1 MKVDSYCVSCGV
13 ITSAFG
19 SPQPASHRCVPCA
32 EYDKQNSNLSDTGH
46 PLQDVEDEQRLKLF
60 KVTIPSQ
67 TINQEA
73 ALRGTDK
80 WVVGEIKDYGFIQG
94 REIFV
99 LATDR
104 DRLYKQCLRELG
116 CTNPAD
122 VELKVEELEGPFE
135 HGYVIAYNQPNGL

>member
-1 MKVDSYCVSCGV
+1 MATIVKCTDCGV
-13 ITSAFG
+13 RLRRQTPFDLCSTCQSARVLYG
-19 SPQPASHRCVPCA
+19 
-32 EYDKQNSNLSDTGH
+32 DDIGK
-46 PLQDVEDEQRLKLF
+46 PLPPVEEETPRLKLF

-135 HGYVIAYNQPNGL
+135 HGYVIAYNQPDGL